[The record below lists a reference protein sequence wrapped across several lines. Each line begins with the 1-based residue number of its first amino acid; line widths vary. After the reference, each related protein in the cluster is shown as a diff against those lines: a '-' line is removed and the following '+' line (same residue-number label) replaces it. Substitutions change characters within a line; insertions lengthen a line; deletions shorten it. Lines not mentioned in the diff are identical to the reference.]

1 MGAEESQYQDVVSE
15 LHTPR
20 PLRSVVAP
28 LVCVDGASL
37 PRWHL
42 TSPSP
47 ENDISEP
54 DYNHCLSWQ
63 RKFVLQSKEDKKKM
77 LLQTVL
83 KTR

>member
-1 MGAEESQYQDVVSE
+1 MSQKKNSFRYRGNESKVVLLRLPVMGAEGSGYQDVVSE

-20 PLRSVVAP
+20 LLRSVVAL

-42 TSPSP
+42 TSP

-54 DYNHCLSWQ
+54 D
-63 RKFVLQSKEDKKKM
+63 
-77 LLQTVL
+77 
-83 KTR
+83 